1 MPLETATIS
10 GWVQHNQEIKRL
22 SKPDNSN
29 GASTRVRAEI
39 GTVYDKKHT
48 NTPVCSTSLPSGWPQ
63 DKTRTQWHLGDT
75 SYIKSHSV
83 L

>member
-1 MPLETATIS
+1 MA
-10 GWVQHNQEIKRL
+10 WVQHNREMKRL

-39 GTVYDKKHT
+39 GTVYDKKYT

-63 DKTRTQWHLGDT
+63 DKTRTPMAPGRYLVYQVSLCTLGC
-75 SYIKSHSV
+75 
-83 L
+83 